1 MVLSWYGDGVELVRR
16 SPPECPWITPPT
28 TPFENTVARCAVY
41 AGFAEV
47 LSRGIRLLYKWHAC
61 GAFAEILK

>member
-1 MVLSWYGDGVELVRR
+1 MPLDNA
-16 SPPECPWITPPT
+16 PAP
-28 TPFENTVARCAVY
+28 PFENTVARCAVY